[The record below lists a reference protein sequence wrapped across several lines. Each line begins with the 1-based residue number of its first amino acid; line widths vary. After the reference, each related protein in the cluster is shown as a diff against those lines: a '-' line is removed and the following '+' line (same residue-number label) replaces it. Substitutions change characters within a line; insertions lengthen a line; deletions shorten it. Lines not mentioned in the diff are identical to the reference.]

1 MLKKVFIAATACLV
15 LAVAAVSVAPAP
27 VQAGSGCYKA
37 AKAKYATDSKTRHA
51 YRKACKAHYKAYAGK
66 KHHHWFKKAS

>member
-15 LAVAAVSVAPAP
+15 LAVAAVAVAPAP

-37 AKAKYATDSKTRHA
+37 AKAKYGTDWKARHA
-51 YRKACKAHYKAYAGK
+51 YREACKGHYKVYASK
-66 KHHHWFKKAS
+66 KHHWFKKAS